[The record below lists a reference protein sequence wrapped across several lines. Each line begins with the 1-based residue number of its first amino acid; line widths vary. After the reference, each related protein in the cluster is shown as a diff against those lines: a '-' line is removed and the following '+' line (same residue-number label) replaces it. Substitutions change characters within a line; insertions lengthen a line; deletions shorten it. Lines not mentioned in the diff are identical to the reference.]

1 MTTVSLGHPKMNCW
15 KKDYLQYSNV
25 LFVFWYFLRV
35 FDQGKLLFS
44 GIVES
49 KIFYFYVA
57 IHC

>member
-1 MTTVSLGHPKMNCW
+1 MNCW